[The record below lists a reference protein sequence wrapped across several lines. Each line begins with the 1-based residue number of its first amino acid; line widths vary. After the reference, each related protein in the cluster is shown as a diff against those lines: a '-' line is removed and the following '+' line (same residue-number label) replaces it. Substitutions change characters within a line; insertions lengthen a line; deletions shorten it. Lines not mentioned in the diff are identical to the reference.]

1 MYIPSKFQLLTPSER
16 KQALSQTYLANTDF
30 KPTIWH
36 SNKLV
41 TNTGTHTLDKSL
53 SKTELLPYFPTAV
66 MALCFEYLHSLSK
79 EDRAKESYN
88 NVTAELKTIIEQC
101 GGNTKT
107 VMQGNAA
114 VFFKLLESFKDA
126 NSSLLRFL
134 NSLHEQGHP
143 AVAHKESLAFLCH
156 SKVQK
161 AEGCLRTI
169 WPPYTNGEVA
179 WADVI
184 KPLTPPDQRGQCVSP
199 RLEDSTASADPG
211 KVSTGSNP
219 PQLAKR
225 IDGGLCT
232 NEFYVDK
239 KKVQELIDNYKASK
253 PLSYSEKFLL
263 LTSWRVAT
271 TEPPCKIVDA
281 KHLLSVMKANKLDSY
296 LCFYSK
302 ADEYLASAIVSGLH
316 FSNEE
321 VVIRTGAK
329 PIKTS
334 PEYNELFAE
343 LRLLVAAES
352 DV

>member
-16 KQALSQTYLANTDF
+16 KQALSQTYINKDF

-41 TNTGTHTLDKSL
+41 TNTGTHTLDRSL

-66 MALCFEYLHSLSK
+66 MALCFEHLHK
-79 EDRAKESYN
+79 EDRAKESYS

-114 VFFKLLESFKDA
+114 VFFKLLEAFKDA

-169 WPPYTNGEVA
+169 WSPYTNGEVA

-184 KPLTPPDQRGQCVSP
+184 KPLTPPDQRGTTQGLDFSTVSAQP
-199 RLEDSTASADPG
+199 LGVGEVVYNT
-211 KVSTGSNP
+211 SNL

-225 IDGGLCT
+225 LDGGLCT
-232 NEFYVDK
+232 TEFSVDK

-253 PLSYSEKFLL
+253 LLSYSEKFLL
-263 LTSWRVAT
+263 LTSWRTAT
-271 TEPPCKIVDA
+271 TEPPCKIIDA
-281 KHLLSVMKANKLDSY
+281 SHLLSVMKANKLDSY

-321 VVIRTGAK
+321 VVIRTAAK